1 LVMARTGGHVPVAEE
16 RVGHVQEFD
25 DLGPFLRPQ
34 HVRHASAVR
43 SDDQDGALE
52 KADGLL
58 HAERTVEDHQLQICR
73 RTKGGAALQHQY
85 RKRRR
90 TSSMRAREHAPV
102 LASRARMALMMNLSF
117 ATSRD
122 HDPSRDV

>member
-1 LVMARTGGHVPVAEE
+1 VPVAEE

-34 HVRHASAVR
+34 HVRHTGAVR
-43 SDDQDGALE
+43 TDDQDGALE

-58 HAERTVEDHQLQICR
+58 HADRTVKDHQLQICPR
-73 RTKGGAALQHQY
+73 EQKEKMLQYKFTQRTK
-85 RKRRR
+85 KKKKKK
-90 TSSMRAREHAPV
+90 TIEDVPV
-102 LASRARMALMMNLSF
+102 LASRVRMASMTNLSF